1 MSSALQISGLPGKR
15 RSYAAKTSSVPR
27 LTATRIGN
35 VVTVRAITS
44 LVESPVYYHWYLD
57 GAHVGSGTAA
67 SFSFSVEQ
75 AGQGRV
81 ECVDTLDPNFDPL
94 SAIPAQFPARFTVHW
109 VRSLDAETREYV
121 VQQRRVLPT
130 STPYAEIARLPA
142 TEAWDYIL
150 LSERLQGD
158 YLYFYQWRILPVDP
172 AGNLQ
177 NTGVPTVTPGVTVV
191 RNPDA
196 PNWNYT
202 YDEGTDQVTF
212 AAA

>member
-81 ECVDTLDPNFDPL
+81 EVSGLGVKIEMGPLVQAFIPLENIEKAEVLGRRARGLGVHTDFIGSLDIITSGAPL
-94 SAIPAQFPARFTVHW
+94 VELALRRPQRAKLLFIPARVKRIRLSLEDGQAFLSFLSSFLGK
-109 VRSLDAETREYV
+109 RS
-121 VQQRRVLPT
+121 
-130 STPYAEIARLPA
+130 
-142 TEAWDYIL
+142 
-150 LSERLQGD
+150 
-158 YLYFYQWRILPVDP
+158 
-172 AGNLQ
+172 
-177 NTGVPTVTPGVTVV
+177 
-191 RNPDA
+191 
-196 PNWNYT
+196 
-202 YDEGTDQVTF
+202 
-212 AAA
+212 